1 MRTHAIRAKPHEP
14 IIDTSTADT
23 SICEGERVGVGQRP
37 GSGASPLVP
46 APGMGRGAAAGGAAA
61 GGAAAGGA
69 AAGVSATGSKL
80 WDLALR
86 VDTVGADTHPTC
98 SRCAARVALRL
109 FALSARGCGP
119 DRPFSPPACIPSGW
133 PALQALRE
141 LGIDYSDRHNV
152 VNERNGEPGSACGCS
167 EEASQRRGLS

>member
-1 MRTHAIRAKPHEP
+1 
-14 IIDTSTADT
+14 
-23 SICEGERVGVGQRP
+23 
-37 GSGASPLVP
+37 
-46 APGMGRGAAAGGAAA
+46 MGRGAAA

-98 SRCAARVALRL
+98 GRCAARVALRL